1 MLTRRALLISGT
13 ASATVIVG
21 GAAGLTL
28 LSKPRRASLPWK
40 AAQESSG
47 DVRLDAL
54 AYAILAPNPHN
65 MQPWLIRLDGEDSVT
80 LFCDLDRLLPET
92 DPPNRQITIGFGC
105 FLELLRMA
113 AAERGIRADI
123 VPFPEGEPEPVLDH
137 RPIAR
142 IRMIADS
149 ATVPDPLFLHVL
161 ARRTN
166 REAFDAATFLHQ
178 PRLDALLARFAAA
191 LQIEGVTLGS
201 TADPAMVMGL
211 RDLCHRGWAIEG
223 SLPETLGESA
233 RLMRI
238 GARAIDTKPD
248 GIALSGPLVELLART
263 GMMTN
268 AGMAIPGSAS
278 AKMGDDF
285 YFGLTDTAQGFAWLA
300 TTGNRRTDQLV
311 AGAAWL
317 RLHLAATAE
326 GIAIQPLSQVLQE
339 FPAMT
344 ALLAEAHATLDVA
357 APARLQGLF
366 RLGEAPTP
374 AESPRWP
381 LEAKLIA
388 S

>member
-13 ASATVIVG
+13 ATATVIAG
-21 GAAGLTL
+21 SAAGLAL
-28 LSKPRRASLPWK
+28 LSRPRSALMPWK
-40 AAQESSG
+40 AAGESFG

-65 MQPWLIRLDGEDSVT
+65 RQPWRIRLDGDDTVT

-92 DPPNRQITIGFGC
+92 DPPNRQITIGFGA

-113 AAERGIRADI
+113 AAERGIRTD
-123 VPFPEGEPEPVLDH
+123 VEPFPEGEPEPVLDH
-137 RPIAR
+137 RPVAR
-142 IRMIADS
+142 IRFVADS
-149 ATVPDPLFLHVL
+149 TVAPDPLFAHAL

-166 REAFDAATFLHQ
+166 RETFDAGTFLPQ
-178 PRLDALLARFAAA
+178 SRLDALLDRFAKTSSAD
-191 LQIEGVTLGS
+191 GVAVRGTVNP
-201 TADPAMVMGL
+201 DKVREL

-223 SLPETLGESA
+223 STPETLAESA

-238 GARAIDTKPD
+238 GARAIDANPD
-248 GIALSGPLVELLART
+248 GIALSGPVIELLART

-268 AGMAIPGSAS
+268 ADMAIPGSAS
-278 AKMGDDF
+278 AKKGDEF
-285 YFGLTDTAQGFAWLA
+285 YFGLTDTAQGFLWLA
-300 TTGNRRTDQLV
+300 TSGNRRADQLA

-317 RLHLAATAE
+317 RLHMTATAE
-326 GIAIQPLSQVLQE
+326 GIAFQPLSQVLQE
-339 FPAMT
+339 FPSMA
-344 ALLAEAHATLDVA
+344 ALLTEAHRTLGVA

-366 RLGEAPTP
+366 RIGEAPAP